1 MSFVNPLTD
10 PLEIKIA
17 LIRSRKTQAQI
28 ARKLG
33 VSKAQVTMVIKGKR
47 AQKRVRRAI
56 AKAVGKRVEELWPY
70 SNHNRKAA

>member
-1 MSFVNPLTD
+1 MIYENQLTD

-17 LIRSRKTQAQI
+17 LLRAGKSQAKI
-28 ARKLG
+28 ARRLG

-56 AKAVGKRVEELWPY
+56 AKAVGRRVNELWP
-70 SNHNRKAA
+70 SGPFKKAA

>member
-28 ARKLG
+28 ARRLG

-47 AQKRVRRAI
+47 AQKRVRKAI
-56 AKAVGKRVEELWPY
+56 AKAVGKRVEELWP
-70 SNHNRKAA
+70 SSLSKKAA